1 MNRSNVGANT
11 NSVQIL
17 LDSVVLLVAFII
29 NLLCYIG
36 RIKAQEYPALLA
48 LFAVFV
54 LIFIMSNKEKY
65 LYNVTLFTYIDRIQ
79 RKITVSFLLAGITI
93 LIFGRLTLKT
103 EDSRLFVWTYLLLT
117 YMLVSVKML
126 FHTNLNNALMAKNK
140 PRTALVGDESTF
152 EKFFYFL
159 NKTSI
164 VIDFVGYIAWSK
176 NDYDAAA
183 TGADKNGDNEVTVDN
198 TDADNSNVAGTDAV
212 INAYGTGV
220 SNMSADK
227 NGDNKTESD
236 KTGVG
241 GVTENDTEKPG
252 TGKTKYIGYMEKLEE
267 VLHEHRIDQLYI
279 MQRDTDQPDSFQPV
293 IDMCMDL
300 GVTVR
305 MVVDIY
311 KKRNASSYVSSVGTY
326 PIITYH
332 TITLN
337 THEQVIKRIFDIA
350 ASIFGIIVFSPIM
363 LATAI
368 AIKLDSKGPVLFK
381 QTRVG
386 KNGRLFKIYKFRSMF
401 VDAEERKAELMKQN
415 QMQNGPMFKMK
426 DDPRITKV
434 GKFIRKTSIDELPQF
449 FNILGGSMS
458 LVGTRP
464 PTVDEVEKY
473 ERNQWRRISIKPGLT
488 GMWQVSG
495 RSAIT
500 DFNKVVELD
509 TEYIDKW
516 SLGLDFIIILKTVR
530 VLLLRKGAF

>member
-1 MNRSNVGANT
+1 
-11 NSVQIL
+11 
-17 LDSVVLLVAFII
+17 
-29 NLLCYIG
+29 
-36 RIKAQEYPALLA
+36 
-48 LFAVFV
+48 
-54 LIFIMSNKEKY
+54 
-65 LYNVTLFTYIDRIQ
+65 
-79 RKITVSFLLAGITI
+79 
-93 LIFGRLTLKT
+93 
-103 EDSRLFVWTYLLLT
+103 
-117 YMLVSVKML
+117 MLVSVKML